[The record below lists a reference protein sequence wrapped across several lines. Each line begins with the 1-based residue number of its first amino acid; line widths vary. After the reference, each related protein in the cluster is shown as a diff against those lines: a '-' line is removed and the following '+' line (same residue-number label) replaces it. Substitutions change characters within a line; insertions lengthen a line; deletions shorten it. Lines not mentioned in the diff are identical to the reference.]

1 MNYTLQ
7 KIYANYTVLINNE
20 IFGDG
25 YIRYRIDG
33 HDVIAHTEL
42 IPYATSFRG
51 KIGLQPGKIDD
62 WKESKESIISIDS
75 DDDAIEVNEKTDLT
89 ELFSSMVI
97 NNISSLNK
105 IEFVKRRDIFELT
118 INKSSKAV
126 AYLFIHDF
134 SAFNHDPS
142 FSQAKIVQAKDYSK
156 YIRFS
161 IIESD
166 DKIIEQVYSEQK

>member
-33 HDVIAHTEL
+33 QDVIAHTEL

-51 KIGLQPGKIDD
+51 KIGLQPRIDD
-62 WKESKESIISIDS
+62 WKESKESIISIES

-97 NNISSLNK
+97 NNTPSLNK
-105 IEFVKRRDIFELT
+105 IEFVKRRDVFELT
-118 INKSSKAV
+118 INKNSKAV
-126 AYLFIHDF
+126 SYLLVHDLA
-134 SAFNHDPS
+134 AFNRDPS
-142 FSQAKIVQAKDYSK
+142 FSQAKIVQGKDNSK

-161 IIESD
+161 ISESD
-166 DKIIEQVYSEQK
+166 DKIIEHVYSEQT